1 MIGSF
6 RNFAKT
12 KFAGLLV
19 FIMIIPFVF
28 WGMGSMFSSGNTN
41 NLAKVNDT
49 NISTQEFIDYLN
61 ASGIPQQYIRENLEN
76 NIIQELLSGLIS
88 QTLLDLEIKD
98 INFIVSEKTLSKKI
112 RLNKNFLDENGNF
125 ERIKYEKF
133 LLENNQTAPG
143 FELRLKKRELQKDL
157 FDYMGAGTKSPTFLI
172 KKLFEEENKKIDIE
186 YLSLENLYS
195 KKENIS
201 DLDLNN
207 FIKENEK
214 ELKIEYLDF
223 DYAILNPKNLVGL
236 DEFNQAFFDKIDKIE
251 IDISNEIEFKQIV
264 SDLNVNFISVK
275 NFKFSDKKKEI
286 EKKIFELKNNKFD
299 IFELKNNYVLYN
311 INNIEQRSPDIKDNE
326 TRDEIVEL
334 IYQRNK
340 FEYNSRLLKRI
351 NNKEFSDNEFFE
363 LGKNNINSTR
373 LNSIKDNKK
382 FEINA
387 VELLYSLPINSFTL
401 INDEKNNIYL
411 AKVKKIED
419 LSVNLDDK
427 KFKDYINKQNSNEK
441 QNILKSYDLL
451 LSNKYDIILN
461 QKTIERVKNFFK

>member
-264 SDLNVNFISVK
+264 SDLNVNFINVK
-275 NFKFSDKKKEI
+275 NFKFSNKKKEI
-286 EKKIFELKNNKFD
+286 EKKIFELKNNRFD
-299 IFELKNNYVLYN
+299 IFELENNYILYN

-326 TRDEIVEL
+326 TRNEIVEL

-340 FEYNSRLLKRI
+340 FEYNSNLLKRI
-351 NNKEFSDNEFFE
+351 NNKEFSDNEFFK

-411 AKVKKIED
+411 AKVKKIEE